1 MPSMN
6 QHTIIGHL
14 GKDPEVRTTN
24 SGDECASFSV
34 ATSEG
39 YKDKSGQW
47 QDKTDWHNVVVW
59 NKHAINTVKKLS
71 KGSLVLVQGKVQT
84 RKWTD
89 KDGNER
95 YSTETVVG
103 MYDGK
108 VEWLNPVKG
117 EGKGEDPSRKQ
128 NKMQPQV
135 LDDDIMF

>member
-1 MPSMN
+1 MPSFN
-6 QHTIIGHL
+6 QHTIIGHI
-14 GKDPEVRTTN
+14 GKDPEIRALQN
-24 SGDECASFSV
+24 GDEVASFSV

-47 QDKTDWHNVVVW
+47 QDKTDWHNVTVW

-71 KGSLVLVQGKVQT
+71 KGALVMVIGKVQT

-108 VEWLNPVKG
+108 VEWLNPTKG
-117 EGKGEDPSRKQ
+117 DDANPAS
-128 NKMQPQV
+128 NKRQTSKI
-135 LDDDIMF
+135 DDDEVMF